1 MQWREKHK
9 RRLNRMRGKA
19 AALSLSTQE
28 WKAKRFAPGARV
40 IARHAGWERWVIY
53 EADSKDASDGEIE
66 PQDEKYAEVW
76 YYNSETAESTVKT

>member
-1 MQWREKHK
+1 MTCQWREKHK

-40 IARHAGWERWVIY
+40 ISRHAGWERWVIY
-53 EADSKDASDGEIE
+53 EADRCDCAFFCVLACPLVCLFYCSTHSK
-66 PQDEKYAEVW
+66 
-76 YYNSETAESTVKT
+76 ST